1 MDRGHG
7 RRRFESSLER
17 WAECIGPATFTHF
30 NTASRKIL
38 IKTYRG
44 IDERLHEVF
53 VPPKLAIDAFPKR
66 GIMVGFI
73 EWVCSFAISE
83 RGPISKGFQVLEEST
98 LPLEASD
105 LLLLPLKRI

>member
-1 MDRGHG
+1 MFVH
-7 RRRFESSLER
+7 L
-17 WAECIGPATFTHF
+17 
-30 NTASRKIL
+30 NMASCTEW

-44 IDERLHEVF
+44 IDERLQEVF
-53 VPPKLAIDAFPKR
+53 VPPKFPINAFPKR

-73 EWVCSFAISE
+73 EWIRTFAIGE
-83 RGPISKGFQVLEEST
+83 RVPISKGVQVLEELT